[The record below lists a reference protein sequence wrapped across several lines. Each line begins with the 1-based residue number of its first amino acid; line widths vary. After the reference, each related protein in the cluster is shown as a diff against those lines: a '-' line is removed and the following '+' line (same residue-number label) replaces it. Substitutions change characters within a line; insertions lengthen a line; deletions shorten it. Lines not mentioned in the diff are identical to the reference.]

1 MTLPLICEVTPT
13 SLLGLVRA
21 RIWPWKERRR
31 VVILLFACLAFLR
44 GGANITNTVRR
55 SKSSFG
61 RSAFTLIELLVTIAI
76 IAVLAAII
84 VPAVGRAG
92 FRSKVARCTN
102 NMRQLGVACANYAS
116 EGQNILPSFPLP
128 TRSMSNY
135 HSISPTMVSF
145 GTLSSLE
152 RFGVTPQMWFCP
164 TRKRWDIYQT
174 ISRHARGHEIGS
186 ITDLINAYN
195 YPVVSAVASL
205 DMYWWVPRKF
215 EGSDGL
221 TYPNPKFSETR
232 IPDGWPTK
240 QSDANASVQPI
251 ASDWLLGS
259 VDQESSGKFS
269 LVSGG
274 HSYGGKVVD
283 SNSLFADGHVE
294 TRPFAA
300 LQWQMMSEDKQ
311 FGYFY

>member
-1 MTLPLICEVTPT
+1 MKLPLSWERVHCRSSASKRLTYT
-13 SLLGLVRA
+13 A
-21 RIWPWKERRR
+21 RGSECS
-31 VVILLFACLAFLR
+31 VE
-44 GGANITNTVRR
+44 
-55 SKSSFG
+55 

-76 IAVLAAII
+76 IAILAAII

-102 NMRQLGVACANYAS
+102 NMRQLGIACANYAS
-116 EGQNILPSFPLP
+116 EAQNVLPSFPLP
-128 TRSMSNY
+128 TRSMSN
-135 HSISPTMVSF
+135 HPSINPMMVSF
-145 GTLSSLE
+145 ETLSSLE

-205 DMYWWVPRKF
+205 DMYWWVPREF

-221 TYPNPKFSETR
+221 KYPSPKFSETR

-240 QSDANASVQPI
+240 PTDANASVQPI
-251 ASDWLLGS
+251 ASDFVLGS
-259 VDQESSGKFS
+259 VVQESAGKFS

-300 LQWQMMSEDKQ
+300 LKWQMMSEDKQ